1 MNHFKVSNKFT
12 SSTFLGTEV
21 AFKNAIHELIY
32 VPFILSTINTLTG
45 AYIEDN
51 VKEFMSVG
59 HLDAEG
65 AFTNINLELIH

>member
-1 MNHFKVSNKFT
+1 MVSNKFT
-12 SSTFLGTEV
+12 SATFLDTEV

-32 VPFILSTINTLTG
+32 VSFILAINTLTG

-59 HLDAEG
+59 HLDVEG